1 MDIRID
7 ISDMKLDPESI
18 KDRRPETG
26 RVLDRLWS
34 GTGMNGWVQAPLHQ
48 EKEELD
54 YILNVADILKQE
66 TELMV
71 VIGVENAV
79 LPAEAAVSALP
90 NTLDG
95 IEIRFTGQNFCT
107 SALSELM
114 REMSRRDTVL
124 CVISKT
130 GEEPEVQAA
139 FSVLRALMV
148 RKYGSREH
156 AARRTVVITEQ
167 GSALYR
173 EAQNEGYLTFIY
185 PEDVSELY
193 GALTPAGLL
202 PMAAAGIDIRD
213 FISGAGTMAASP
225 EWDSDGADY
234 AIARVLVRQN
244 CNIERIS
251 TFDSRFEGICRWMK
265 RLYESGG
272 AEGMMTIA
280 GGYNEDPGTGN
291 VFETIVSAE
300 DCGDDI
306 IIPDGAFAGRRLEDF
321 NREKFMHTMQTFAES
336 GRYAAHL
343 CLPEADPFHYGQL
356 VYFLQTNCQIASAL

>member
-1 MDIRID
+1 
-7 ISDMKLDPESI
+7 
-18 KDRRPETG
+18 
-26 RVLDRLWS
+26 
-34 GTGMNGWVQAPLHQ
+34 
-48 EKEELD
+48 
-54 YILNVADILKQE
+54 
-66 TELMV
+66 
-71 VIGVENAV
+71 
-79 LPAEAAVSALP
+79 
-90 NTLDG
+90 
-95 IEIRFTGQNFCT
+95 
-107 SALSELM
+107 
-114 REMSRRDTVL
+114 
-124 CVISKT
+124 
-130 GEEPEVQAA
+130 
-139 FSVLRALMV
+139 
-148 RKYGSREH
+148 
-156 AARRTVVITEQ
+156 
-167 GSALYR
+167 
-173 EAQNEGYLTFIY
+173 
-185 PEDVSELY
+185 
-193 GALTPAGLL
+193 
-202 PMAAAGIDIRD
+202 MAAAGIDIRD